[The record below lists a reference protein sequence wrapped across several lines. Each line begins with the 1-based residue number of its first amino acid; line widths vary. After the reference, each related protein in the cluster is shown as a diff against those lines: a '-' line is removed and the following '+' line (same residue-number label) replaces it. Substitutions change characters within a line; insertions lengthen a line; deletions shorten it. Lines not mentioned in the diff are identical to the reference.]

1 MSKKTSPSTH
11 DLGFFQELWQ
21 QLRLALHLMVDR
33 QVPLYLKALPIAAV
47 AYLLLPFDFLPDL
60 VPGLGQLDDLTI
72 LILGAKVFIEMAPKD
87 VVDRYLQQFVGGAQ
101 AKGPTVL
108 DAAPAEE
115 QVYKTTDDPDGSIVD
130 GIIVDDDDLPDK

>member
-1 MSKKTSPSTH
+1 MSKKSSPSTK

-33 QVPLYLKALPIAAV
+33 QVPLYLKALPIAAI
-47 AYLLLPFDFLPDL
+47 AYLLMPFDFLPDV

-87 VVDRYLQQFVGGAQ
+87 IVDRYVQQFMGAGQ

-108 DAAPAEE
+108 DATPSKEE
-115 QVYKTTDDPDGSIVD
+115 IYESTDYADDSVVE
-130 GIIVDDDDLPDK
+130 GIIIDDDLPGK